1 MSTQSSDTTATAQ
14 TGRRIFE
21 MEGDAE
27 SLERQRK
34 MSQIRES
41 TIYCDEGTAIGGD
54 GTAPSPMEYFLS
66 SLLF

>member
-1 MSTQSSDTTATAQ
+1 MTTSSSNTSTSAQ

-34 MSQIRES
+34 MAQIRES
-41 TIYCDEGTAIGGD
+41 TIYCDEGTSIGGD